1 MENQILLITDF
12 TKASWNAL
20 IYGMEINKRTKARFF
35 ILHCYKKDR
44 LKKNKKEDKLKSETG
59 LQRIMQG
66 IGFRKENVPH
76 QFETISSP
84 KKIPDAVRELTNSS
98 KIDLILLGSQGDYA
112 GINFAYHNW
121 VSEIL
126 KSLDFCPILV
136 IPETCKFN
144 PKEFTE
150 IVFPTPFNNSYKG
163 SELIPIK
170 SMAELTKSTIRV
182 LEIQESNGTLNERQL
197 ANKQEL
203 TGLLLGA
210 KFTFHTLTQTSI
222 STGIRL
228 FIQSRD
234 SSMLTL
240 YRRKQGFFSRLFNQN
255 MEKDIDFD
263 PSVPVLL
270 IPEINKND

>member
-20 IYGMEINKRTKARFF
+20 IYGMEIYKKNKAKFF
-35 ILHCYKKDR
+35 ILHSYKKEL
-44 LKKNKKEDKLKSETG
+44 LKQNKKDDKLKSEIG
-59 LQRIMQG
+59 LQRLMQG

-84 KKIPDAVRELTNSS
+84 KKIPDAVRDLTGSL
-98 KIDLILLGSQGDYA
+98 KIDLILLGSQGDFA
-112 GINFAYHNW
+112 GINIAYHNW

-126 KSLDFCPILV
+126 QSLESCPILV
-136 IPETCKFN
+136 IPGTCKFK
-144 PKEFTE
+144 PKEFSE
-150 IVFPTPFNNSYKG
+150 IVFPTPFNNSYKS
-163 SELIPIK
+163 SELIPVKNIAK
-170 SMAELTKSTIRV
+170 LTNAAIRV

-197 ANKQEL
+197 DNKQKL
-203 TGLLLGA
+203 TGLLQGVE
-210 KFTFHTLTQTSI
+210 FTHHTLTQTSI
-222 STGIRL
+222 STGVRL

-240 YRRKQGFFSRLFNQN
+240 YRRKKGFFSRLFNQS

-263 PSVPVLL
+263 PTVPVLI
-270 IPEINKND
+270 IPEKNKDN